1 MEIKDQNSM
10 EHATQH
16 QPVQNTQNKG
26 SFLQSTTAKMI
37 MVGLLTLVLLIPL
50 QYVKELIFERSE
62 RKKEVVSEVT
72 QLWGEDV
79 FFYGPILKVPY
90 KTYTETAVVDSKTK
104 QTTLQRRAYI
114 NYAFF
119 FPDKLNNTSDI
130 KKNTSLKRG
139 IYNNVVFTAN
149 MKFDGEFSQIN
160 FQKLGIKEENVV
172 WDKAALMVKT
182 TNLKSIKSD
191 LTVKLNNQSFAF
203 ESKEEEDNF
212 YGTLETG
219 TFDYKTLLNNN
230 KLNFS
235 FTMKYNG
242 SNSVKFIPIGKTTH
256 ISLNSDW
263 DSPSFEG
270 MFAANDTTKSISKK
284 GFHADW
290 KILHI
295 NRSFSQ
301 QYDSKIPNLN
311 DYSFGVKLI
320 ETVDEYQ
327 QNERASKYG
336 FLVIGLT
343 FLIFFL
349 IQSVN
354 KINIHIF
361 QYTMLGLALIM
372 FYTLLISIT
381 EHSSFSLAYLIASV
395 AVIAMIVLYSVSILK
410 TKKFPLFIGLALSGL
425 YAFIYVIIQL
435 ENYALLVGSIG
446 LFLILGAIM
455 YFSRKIDW
463 NNNNN

>member
-1 MEIKDQNSM
+1 MENENQKTDQ
-10 EHATQH
+10 QI
-16 QPVQNTQNKG
+16 QPVTNNAAKT
-26 SFLQSTTAKMI
+26 SFFQSNTAKMI
-37 MVGLLTLVLLIPL
+37 MVGILTLVLLLPL
-50 QYVKELIFERSE
+50 SFVEELIFERSE

-79 FFYGPILKVPY
+79 FFYGPILRVPY
-90 KTYTETAVVDSKTK
+90 KSYSETSVIDAKTK
-104 QTTLQRRAYI
+104 QTIIERKATIDYAY
-114 NYAFF
+114 F
-119 FPDKLNNTSDI
+119 FPDKLNNTSNI

-139 IYNNVVFTAN
+139 IYNNVVYTAD
-149 MKFDGEFSQIN
+149 MKFDGSFGKLN
-160 FQKLGIKEENVV
+160 FEKLGIKEEDLL
-172 WDKAALMVKT
+172 WEKAALVVKT

-191 LTVKLNNQSFAF
+191 LNIKLNNQPFTF
-203 ESKEEEDNF
+203 ESKEEDDDI
-212 YGTLETG
+212 YGTLETNR
-219 TFDYKTLLNNN
+219 FDYKTLASNNQLDFN
-230 KLNFS
+230 

-242 SNSVKFIPIGKTTH
+242 SNSVKFIPVGKTTQVH
-256 ISLNSDW
+256 LNSDW
-263 DSPSFEG
+263 ESPSFEG
-270 MFAANDTTKSISKK
+270 MFAANDTTKSVSDK

-290 KILHI
+290 KILDI
-295 NRSFSQ
+295 NRSFAQ
-301 QYDSKIPNLN
+301 QYITKVPNLN
-311 DYSFGVKLI
+311 SYSFGVKLI

-327 QNERASKYG
+327 QNERAVKYG

-395 AVIAMIVLYSVSILK
+395 AVIAMIVLYSISFLK
-410 TKKFPLFIGLALSGL
+410 TKKFPMFIGLALGGL
-425 YAFIYVIIQL
+425 YSFLYVIIQL

-446 LFLILGAIM
+446 LFIILGLVM

-463 NNNNN
+463 NNSNS

>member
-1 MEIKDQNSM
+1 MENENQKTAQND
-10 EHATQH
+10 
-16 QPVQNTQNKG
+16 QPVANIAVKT
-26 SFLQSTTAKMI
+26 SFLQSNTAKMI
-37 MVGLLTLVLLIPL
+37 MVGFLTLVLLIPL
-50 QYVKELIFERSE
+50 SFVEELIFERAQ
-62 RKKEVVSEVT
+62 RKKEVVKEVA

-79 FFYGPILKVPY
+79 FFYGPVLRVPY
-90 KTYTETAVVDSKTK
+90 KSYSETSVIDPNTK
-104 QTTLQRRAYI
+104 QTIIERKATIDYAY
-114 NYAFF
+114 F
-119 FPDKLNNTSDI
+119 FPDQLRNTSNI

-139 IYNNVVFTAN
+139 IYNNVVFTAD
-149 MKFDGEFSQIN
+149 MKFDGSFGKLN
-160 FQKLGIKEENVV
+160 FEKLGIKEEDLL
-172 WDKAALMVKT
+172 WDKAALVVKT

-191 LTVKLNNQSFAF
+191 LNIKLNNQTFNF
-203 ESKEEEDNF
+203 ESKAEDDTF
-212 YGTLETG
+212 YGTLETNR
-219 TFDYKTLLNNN
+219 FDYKTLAVNN
-230 KLNFS
+230 KLAFN
-235 FTMKYNG
+235 FTMQYNG
-242 SNSVKFIPIGKTTH
+242 SNSVKFIPVGKTTQ
-256 ISLNSDW
+256 INLNSDW
-263 DSPSFEG
+263 ESPSFEG
-270 MFAANDTTKSISKK
+270 MFAANDTTKSINDK

-290 KILHI
+290 KILDI

-301 QYDSKIPNLN
+301 QYISKVPNLN
-311 DYSFGVKLI
+311 SYSFGVKLI

-327 QNERASKYG
+327 QNERAVKYG

-395 AVIAMIVLYSVSILK
+395 AVIAMIVLYSISFLK
-410 TKKFPLFIGLALSGL
+410 TKKFPMFIGLALGGL
-425 YAFIYVIIQL
+425 YSFIYVIIQL

-446 LFLILGAIM
+446 LFIILGLVM

-463 NNNNN
+463 NNGNA